1 MDISVYLGRAG
12 TGKTEAC
19 FERIKQ
25 LIAENPGEPIIML
38 VPEPATY
45 VTERRLA
52 EFMPEQGFTTVRVVG
67 FNRLAYQV
75 FQSLGKV
82 RNTALSDI
90 GQKLLLRLVM
100 KRQGGSLELLGQV
113 ARQPHFAD
121 IVQQLLTECNSFKV
135 DGQALR
141 EGAKAVESIVLQRKL
156 NELAHLMDSYKELAH
171 ATIGDMK
178 DQMTELIEDLPLSPL
193 LQNSH
198 VIIDGFHWFTPLQM
212 ELVYTLSEL
221 AKEAIITLTLPIEL
235 AKLGVKPDKLRLFGR
250 PYSILTDLLQTYGS
264 KLNIR
269 HFKGAKRFENP
280 AISALESGYFNTP
293 MKPNMGEHTL
303 PFTVAYN
310 REREADAVC
319 RKILGEMEQPN
330 RRWRDIAIMLRESET
345 YGDALEKAL
354 KRYEIPYFTDRTR
367 PMVSHPLGE
376 FVLGLLDVVRR
387 NFNHDALFRLLK
399 TDFWSF
405 SRSEVDELENYCLEF
420 GIREFMWLK
429 DHWDY
434 MRYNRFTSAQESVDE
449 EALVDVRMNR
459 ATEAGGDAEES
470 IGAEAES
477 SRGTGDAIIAG
488 AELSRGAEESASKA
502 MIQRVPL
509 AGEEERCERV
519 NRIRQVIMK
528 ELRPLWEFAKTA
540 HTGQAWC
547 ETLYKVLLAVGVPQR
562 LYEWTEAAR
571 EAGQAEEA
579 SAHEQM
585 YKQVVSLFDEIMKL
599 HLPDELKLDEIELLL
614 KEGIEDVTYSL
625 VPPSLDHVM
634 VTTIERGYTREH
646 DIVFL
651 MGLNDGV
658 FPQHM
663 GDEGLLNDSERVALK
678 AAGVTLAE
686 GALIRAFNENFLL
699 YLACTRARKTLYISC
714 ARSSEGDEDEG
725 GALEPSLPLK
735 RWQQLGY
742 IGIGDN
748 VPLTIP
754 SEDGDEA
761 VWPYLWRPI
770 QSLSLLANQMAS
782 LSHGEALKP
791 IWRSMYEWTR
801 QSSYSDA
808 LRIATRGSLD
818 SNEVPIIER
827 SIVEALLFR
836 HDALSGSVTRIERYQ
851 KCPFAFYAQYGLRL
865 DERPV
870 KQFGA
875 PEIGTFLH
883 ESLRVLGQRLL
894 REQKQWRDLP
904 QLDEEALCKAVIEEI
919 AADVKLGEE
928 GNIYEMVLRQRLED
942 TLRRT
947 VARLSDWS
955 QKSAFDTKY
964 LEQNF
969 GGGTKSWPP
978 VMIPLGGANHI
989 RLQGQLDRVDEWT
1002 DGQRTYGLVVDYKT
1016 GNIKVS
1022 ASEIYYGL
1030 KLQLV
1035 TYLLALEKAQRSS
1048 GLVPAALVYS
1058 FVQNPRI
1065 TTSNLVT
1072 EVTAPALVAEKGDV
1086 RNTGYYTDDLDI
1098 LVKMDE
1104 TLETTKGK
1112 KTPYVPIRISS
1123 KGTIYASDMYLT
1135 KSAAQFNVLTDYAQD
1150 VMSRAGTH
1158 MLEGHFPISPYNYN
1172 DAIPCSYCQYKALC
1186 RFENTRNS
1194 YRYITKLSEDEALE
1208 KMEKGDD
1215 VYEVDARTTT
1225 GD

>member
-1 MDISVYLGRAG
+1 MSISVYLGRAG

-19 FERIKQ
+19 FEHIKE
-25 LIAENPGEPIIML
+25 LIATKPGEPIILL

-52 EFMPEQGFTTVRVVG
+52 EFMPERGFTTVRVVG

-82 RNTALSDI
+82 REIGLSDV
-90 GQKLLLRLVM
+90 GQKLLLRLIM

-113 ARQPHFAD
+113 AKQPHFAD

-135 DGQALR
+135 DGEALR
-141 EGAKAVESIVLQRKL
+141 AGAEAVDSIVLQHKL
-156 NELAHLMDSYKELAH
+156 KELAHLMDAYKELASE
-171 ATIGDMK
+171 TIGDRK

-193 LQNSH
+193 LTQSH

-212 ELVYTLSEL
+212 ELVYTLVDL
-221 AKEAIITLTLPIEL
+221 AADSIITLTLPPEL
-235 AKLGVKPDKLRLFGR
+235 AKLGVGPEKLRLFGR
-250 PYSILTDLLQTYGS
+250 PYSIFEDLSKEYGD
-264 KLNIR
+264 KLLIR
-269 HFKGAKRFENP
+269 TFETSQRFENP
-280 AISALESGYFNTP
+280 AIKALESGYFNVS
-293 MKPNMGEHTL
+293 MKGNQSDQTL
-303 PFTVAYN
+303 PFMVAYN

-319 RKILGEMEQPN
+319 RKILAEMEAPH
-330 RRWRDIAIMLRESET
+330 RRWRDMAIMLRESET

-354 KRYEIPYFTDRTR
+354 KRYEIPYFSDRTR

-376 FVLGLLDVVRR
+376 FLLGLLEVVRR
-387 NFNHDALFRLLK
+387 NFNHDTLFRLLK
-399 TDFWSF
+399 TDFWGL
-405 SRSEVDELENYCLEF
+405 SRSDIDELENYCLEF

-434 MRYNRFTSAQESVDE
+434 MRYQRVMGSEVAS
-449 EALVDVRMNR
+449 
-459 ATEAGGDAEES
+459 G
-470 IGAEAES
+470 
-477 SRGTGDAIIAG
+477 
-488 AELSRGAEESASKA
+488 EESATR
-502 MIQRVPL
+502 QPL
-509 AGEEERCERV
+509 PGEVERCARV
-519 NRIRQVIMK
+519 NASRELIMQ
-528 ELRPLWEFAKTA
+528 ELRPLWDFAKTA

-547 ETLYKVLLAVGVPQR
+547 DMLYQVLLAVGVPAH
-562 LYEWTEAAR
+562 LYTWTELAR
-571 EAGQAEEA
+571 ENGQMEEA
-579 SAHEQM
+579 AAHEQM
-585 YKQVVSLFDEIMKL
+585 YKQVISLFDEIMTL
-599 HLPDELKLDEIELLL
+599 QLPDELTIQEIELLL
-614 KEGIEDVTYSL
+614 EEGIEEVTYSL
-625 VPPSLDHVM
+625 VPPSLDHVT

-663 GDEGLLNDSERVALK
+663 GDEGLLNDSERVALRK
-678 AAGVTLAE
+678 AGVTLAE
-686 GALIRAFNENFLL
+686 GALVRAFNENFLL
-699 YLACTRARKTLYISC
+699 YLACTRARHTLYLSC
-714 ARSSEGDEDEG
+714 AKSSEGDEDEG
-725 GALEPSLPLK
+725 GALELSLPLK

-742 IGIGDN
+742 IGKGEE
-748 VPLTIP
+748 VPLTLP
-754 SEDGDEA
+754 SEAGDEA
-761 VWPYLWRPI
+761 VWPYLWRPT
-770 QSLSLLANQMAS
+770 QSLSLLANQMAP
-782 LSHGEALKP
+782 LAHGEALQP
-791 IWRSMYEWTR
+791 IWRSLYEWTR
-801 QSSYSDA
+801 SSPYGDA

-818 SNEVPIIER
+818 SNAVPIVQR

-836 HDALSGSVTRIERYQ
+836 NDALSGSVTRIERYQ

-865 DERPV
+865 EERPV

-894 REQKQWRDLP
+894 REQKQWRHIP
-904 QLDEEALCKAVIEEI
+904 ELDEAALCKAVIDEI
-919 AADVKLGEE
+919 AEEVKLGED
-928 GNIYEMVLRQRLED
+928 GNIYELVLRQRLED

-947 VARLSDWS
+947 VARLRDWS

-969 GGGTKSWPP
+969 GSGTNSWPP
-978 VMIPLGGANHI
+978 VMIPLGGANYI
-989 RLQGQLDRVDEWT
+989 RLQGQLDRVDEWS
-1002 DGQRTYGLVVDYKT
+1002 DGQHTYGLVVDYKT

-1035 TYLLALEKAQRSS
+1035 TYLLALEKAQRTN

-1065 TTSNLVT
+1065 TTSDLVSPL
-1072 EVTAPALVAEKGDV
+1072 TAPQIAADKGDL

-1098 LVKMDE
+1098 LMKIDD
-1104 TLETTKGK
+1104 TLENTKGK

-1135 KSAAQFNVLTDYAQD
+1135 KSTEQFNVLTQYAQD
-1150 VMSRAGTH
+1150 VMSRAGAH

-1172 DAIPCSYCQYKALC
+1172 DAIPCNYCQYKGLC

-1194 YRYITKLSEDEALE
+1194 YRYISKLNEEEALE
-1208 KMEKGDD
+1208 KMEKGDE

-1225 GD
+1225 GH

>member
-19 FERIKQ
+19 FEHIKE
-25 LIAENPGEPIIML
+25 LIEQHPGEPIILL

-82 RNTALSDI
+82 RNTGLSDI

-100 KRQGGSLELLGQV
+100 KRQAGSLELLGQV

-135 DGQALR
+135 DGDSLR
-141 EGAKAVESIVLQRKL
+141 EGAKGVESIVLQRKL
-156 NELAHLMDSYKELAH
+156 NELAHLMDSYKALASE
-171 ATIGDMK
+171 TIGDTQ
-178 DQMTELIEDLPLSPL
+178 DQMSELIEDLPLSPL
-193 LQNSH
+193 LSEGH
-198 VIIDGFHWFTPLQM
+198 VIVDGFHWFTPLQM
-212 ELVYTLSEL
+212 ELVYTLADL
-221 AKEAIITLTLPIEL
+221 AKDMIITLTLPPEL
-235 AKLGVKPDKLRLFGR
+235 AKLGVPPEKLRLFGR

-264 KLNIR
+264 KLTIR
-269 HFKGAKRFENP
+269 QFTEAQRFENP
-280 AISALESGYFNTP
+280 VISALESGYFNTK
-293 MKPNMGEHTL
+293 MKPNSKDETL
-303 PFTVAYN
+303 PFIVAYN

-319 RKILGEMEQPN
+319 RKLLEEMKNPE
-330 RRWRDIAIMLRESET
+330 RRWRHMAIMLRESET
-345 YGDALEKAL
+345 YGDILEKAL
-354 KRYEIPYFTDRTR
+354 KRYEIPYFSDRTR

-376 FVLGLLDVVRR
+376 FVLGLLDVVHR

-399 TDFWSF
+399 TDFWSL
-405 SRSEVDELENYCLEF
+405 SRQEIDELENYCLEF
-420 GIREFMWLK
+420 GIRDFMWLK
-429 DHWDY
+429 EHWDY
-434 MRYNRFTSAQESVDE
+434 MRYNRFSS
-449 EALVDVRMNR
+449 
-459 ATEAGGDAEES
+459 
-470 IGAEAES
+470 EAES
-477 SRGTGDAIIAG
+477 IDELQQSVELDAVDTLQQFVDTKTIDAQGLIGTDAIDAPQGLADAG
-488 AELSRGAEESASKA
+488 LADVTKRPSNNRE
-502 MIQRVPL
+502 PL
-509 AGEEERCERV
+509 AGEVERCERV
-519 NRIRQVIMK
+519 NACRALIMK
-528 ELRPLWEFAKTA
+528 ELRPLWEFSKTA
-540 HTGQAWC
+540 HTGHEWC
-547 ETLYKVLLAVGVPQR
+547 EALYKVLLAVGVPQR
-562 LYEWTEAAR
+562 LYEWTEGAR
-571 EAGQAEEA
+571 EAGATDEA
-579 SAHEQM
+579 AAHEQM

-599 HLPDELKLDEIELLL
+599 NLPDELKLDEIELLI

-625 VPPSLDHVM
+625 VPPSLDHVI

-686 GALIRAFNENFLL
+686 GALVRAFNENFLL
-699 YLACTRARKTLYISC
+699 YLACTRARQTLYISC

-725 GALEPSLPLK
+725 GALEPSLALK

-742 IGIGDN
+742 VGAGEN

-754 SEDGDEA
+754 SEEGDEA
-761 VWPYLWRPI
+761 IWPYLWRPT
-770 QSLSLLANQMAS
+770 QSLSLLASQMAP
-782 LSHGEALKP
+782 LSHGEDLGP
-791 IWRSMYEWTR
+791 VWRSVYEWSR
-801 QSSYSDA
+801 QSEYNDT

-818 SNEVPIIER
+818 SNEVPRVER

-851 KCPFAFYAQYGLRL
+851 KCPFSFYAQYGLRL
-865 DERPV
+865 EERPI

-904 QLDEEALCKAVIEEI
+904 QLDEAALCKAVVDEI

-928 GNIYEMVLRQRLED
+928 GNIYEIVLRQRLED

-969 GGGTKSWPP
+969 GGGAQSWPP

-989 RLQGQLDRVDEWT
+989 RLQGQLDRVDEWS
-1002 DGQRTYGLVVDYKT
+1002 DGNHTYGLVVDYKT
-1016 GNIKVS
+1016 GNIKVT

-1035 TYLLALEKAQRSS
+1035 TYLLALEKAQRTN

-1065 TTSNLVT
+1065 TTSHLVT
-1072 EVTAPALVAEKGDV
+1072 DVTAPSLVAEKGEV

-1104 TLETTKGK
+1104 TLESVKGK

-1150 VMSRAGTH
+1150 VMSRAGSH

-1172 DAIPCSYCQYKALC
+1172 DAIPCNYCSYKALC

-1194 YRYITKLSEDEALE
+1194 YRYITKLSEEEALD